1 MSLHEALTRRRTRM
15 DNAVNEIE
23 GQPCSL
29 RPAEEVEEALG
40 EFDSLT
46 EQPKERLISLEA
58 EESREDVLLK
68 KANQL
73 ASKVVSKIEQEVP
86 LYPETKESD
95 SFPRFQN
102 FFSRALEFVFDPATP
117 ERLEEFCKL
126 LGEIESS
133 WEMLKADCLRGTHD
147 AALLTVGSRAEV
159 DALGVECREE
169 IRERGY
175 ALVRSSLLGVDF
187 AVVGGIASPRSLPE
201 GCSTITLT
209 DLIRLNEEYRAGAVK
224 TVGDLR
230 KWFLSRSSR
239 PDRQQGSASSPEI
252 GKKAGEETATKREIY
267 AQETLFPD
275 QKELNSGQ
283 SHRLPLTVG
292 VEFDPPPRTWQ
303 DWLDAVRVKIV
314 GDLESWKRAVAK
326 AKEAGVCGLDTET
339 TGLDPHLHRLRL
351 VQLAIP
357 VFPDDVSKD
366 QRYLVKA
373 DRKSKTP
380 GENDWKYPTEG
391 ASAVSYVLDLFAL
404 DEREGRDA
412 AKEAVRLL
420 EDLVA
425 GEEAVK
431 IFHNAAFDLSFLRA
445 AVGHRIKVSRIFD
458 TMIASQLVTA
468 GDFIPESQFPRW
480 CEKNK
485 ITVTKSKTGK
495 TLYLDPHGHELK
507 FEHDTQKNIRP
518 VYPTH
523 SLQQVAHRHLEV
535 WLEKDDLQDSDWNA
549 PSLSEEQI
557 IYAGK
562 DAAVL
567 LPLREILLQL
577 LAKNRLLEVA
587 QIEFNCIPAVVEIE
601 LSGMPFDAERARKI
615 KDDASARFEERRK
628 RLVEIARENGFRA
641 VPKKSQKKKTGLP
654 CDLNPDSPVDVIE
667 CLRILGD
674 REGIL
679 DGDRFVVGGEEFPI
693 ESMDDTLARLSSRL
707 PGGSPMKEFIENLR
721 EYRSAK
727 KTYDF
732 TKKWLELLHPKTGRL
747 HPSLRQINPQ
757 GVGRFSASSP
767 NLQQV
772 ERDPKVRALFH
783 VSENRKLIIA
793 DYSGIE
799 MRIMAELS
807 QDKTL
812 IKAFREGIDIHK
824 FTASQISEKPIEE
837 ITKEERQASKA
848 CFSADTEILTARGWV
863 RFDEYDGETPVAQ
876 FSLEG
881 FEYNP
886 PRSPGN
892 RWTRSRKRRCL
903 GIGKIDFVRPLA
915 FRSFEDRELV
925 HYADRN
931 VDLLVTP
938 DHEVIWIDSSGRPRK
953 LRADEINSGNVR
965 YFIAAGFYE
974 KENFAL
980 NEAETRVL
988 AMAVADGS
996 FKRQKGCLS
1005 FGFSKSRKIERCRSL
1020 LKACG
1025 VEFKEAVYSNGNH
1038 GRATHFIISDREFV
1052 SKLLRY
1058 VSEDKD
1064 LRVEAILDLNPLWY
1078 LDEAKHWDSCIV
1090 HKGKRGE
1097 RVVFSTTRRQTA
1109 DVMQMMAALAGVP
1122 SVLRVDED
1130 PRYMDYKIYT
1140 LSYLL
1145 PFSPHP
1151 LWRQGAKKKGKLFE
1165 AVPGEHR
1172 VYCVQVPSGAIV
1184 VRRNG
1189 KVVVCGNC
1197 NFGLIYGLGG
1207 HGLRQY
1213 AETSYGV
1220 KMTLE
1225 EAEATREM
1233 FFRVYS
1239 GIAKWQE
1246 LQDRKNFESNFQLY
1260 WRHEYDRGIYVEKR
1274 PCARTLGN
1282 RLRVWP
1288 TVEQKRRNGDGTY
1301 LRKAG
1306 SRNEL
1311 FNSPDQGTGADMIKS
1326 AMVALYQELL
1336 ARGWDDVFLIGCVH
1350 DELILD
1356 APEKKAKDAASLLQE
1371 TMVRA
1376 GEKLLPNVP
1385 VEVEVTVCESWAEK
1399 A

>member
-1 MSLHEALTRRRTRM
+1 MLPVDEISVGVIG
-15 DNAVNEIE
+15 DDIINAEWLRERGVVVN
-23 GQPCSL
+23 
-29 RPAEEVEEALG
+29 AEEPEESGKCFDEEAVL
-40 EFDSLT
+40 DQAHRLT
-46 EQPKERLISLEA
+46 EEF
-58 EESREDVLLK
+58 
-68 KANQL
+68 L
-73 ASKVVSKIEQEVP
+73 ARIEQDISTCPEVRRSGA
-86 LYPETKESD
+86 YS
-95 SFPRFQN
+95 RFLDILSN
-102 FFSRALEFVFDPATP
+102 ALWFTLDPATL
-117 ERLEEFCKL
+117 EKLEEFRRILSDAEAAWEDAKMEFAPRRDKTPETWERDGYFALESKVLQENIVVVRNESCIAALPPEYAGWPVYTADEVLELWNKGITGEEL
-126 LGEIESS
+126 QRYHAEKKALRSEKSVSGGETVKDTYIQKPFFPDCEKPGLGEKPE
-133 WEMLKADCLRGTHD
+133 LLCL
-147 AALLTVGSRAEV
+147 A
-159 DALGVECREE
+159 GV
-169 IRERGY
+169 
-175 ALVRSSLLGVDF
+175 
-187 AVVGGIASPRSLPE
+187 
-201 GCSTITLT
+201 
-209 DLIRLNEEYRAGAVK
+209 K
-224 TVGDLR
+224 
-230 KWFLSRSSR
+230 
-239 PDRQQGSASSPEI
+239 
-252 GKKAGEETATKREIY
+252 
-267 AQETLFPD
+267 
-275 QKELNSGQ
+275 
-283 SHRLPLTVG
+283 
-292 VEFDPPPRTWQ
+292 FDPPPRPWQ
-303 DWLDAVRVKIV
+303 DWLNAVQVMVIS
-314 GDLESWKRAVAK
+314 DLGSWKRAVAE
-326 AKEAGVCGLDTET
+326 AKEAGVCGLDAET
-339 TGLDPHLHRLRL
+339 TGLDPHLNRLRL
-351 VQLAIP
+351 VQLAVP
-357 VFPDDVSKD
+357 VFSNSVLEN
-366 QRYLVKA
+366 QRHLVKA
-373 DRKSKTP
+373 DRKAKTP
-380 GENDWKYPTEG
+380 GKDDWKYPAEG
-391 ASAVSYVLDLFAL
+391 ASAVSYVLDLFDL
-404 DEREGRDA
+404 EEKEGPEA
-412 AKEAVRLL
+412 VKEAVQLL
-420 EDLVA
+420 EELVA

-445 AVGHRIKVSRIFD
+445 AVGRRIKVSRLFD
-458 TMIASQLVTA
+458 TMLASQLCTA

-480 CEKNK
+480 CEENGV
-485 ITVTKSKTGK
+485 TVTKSKTGK
-495 TLYLDPHGHELK
+495 VLYLDRHGHELK
-507 FEHDTQKNIRP
+507 FERDTQKKIRP

-535 WLEKDDLQDSDWNA
+535 WLEKDDLQDSDWSA
-549 PSLSEEQI
+549 RDLSEEQI
-557 IYAGK
+557 MYAGK

-577 LAKNRLLEVA
+577 LARNRLLEAA
-587 QIEFNCIPAVVEIE
+587 QIEFDCVPAVVEIE
-601 LSGMPFDAERARKI
+601 TSGMPFDAGRAREIQK
-615 KDDASARFEERRK
+615 DASERLGRHRK
-628 RLVEIARENGFRA
+628 RLIETARESGFKA
-641 VPKKSQKKKTGLP
+641 VPKKSKKKRAGLP
-654 CDLNPDSPVDVIE
+654 CDLNPDSSVDVVE
-667 CLRILGD
+667 CLRTLGE

-679 DGDRFVVGGEEFPI
+679 DGDRFVAGGEEFPI
-693 ESMDDTLARLSSRL
+693 ESMDETLARLSSRL
-707 PGGSPMKEFIENLR
+707 PDGSPMREFIENLR

-783 VSENRKLIIA
+783 ASENRKLIVA

-824 FTASQISEKPIEE
+824 FTASQISKKPIEE

-876 FSLEG
+876 FRLEG

-892 RWTRSRKRRCL
+892 RWTGSRKRRCL
-903 GIGKIDFVRPLA
+903 GIGKIEFVRPLA
-915 FRSFEDRELV
+915 FRSFEGRELV
-925 HYADRN
+925 HYVDRN

-938 DHEVIWIDSSGRPRK
+938 DHEVIWIDNNGRPRK

-965 YFIAAGFYE
+965 YFITAGFYE
-974 KENFAL
+974 RENFAL

-1005 FGFSKSRKIERCRSL
+1005 FGFSKPRKIDRCRSL

-1025 VEFKEAVYSNGNH
+1025 VEFKEAVYNNGNH
-1038 GRATHFIISDREFV
+1038 GKMTQFTVCDREFV
-1052 SKLLRY
+1052 NKLLRY
-1058 VSEDKD
+1058 VSENKD
-1064 LRVEAILDLNPLWY
+1064 LKVEAAFDLNPLWY
-1078 LDEAKHWDSCIV
+1078 LDEAKHWDSCV
-1090 HKGKRGE
+1090 VYKGKRGE
-1097 RVVFSTTRRQTA
+1097 RVVFFTTRRQTA
-1109 DVMQMMAALAGVP
+1109 DVMQVMAAIAGVP
-1122 SVLRVDED
+1122 SVLRTNED
-1130 PRYMDYKIYT
+1130 SRYTGYKIYT

-1151 LWRQGAKKKGKLFE
+1151 LWRQGGRKKGKLFE
-1165 AVPGEHR
+1165 AVPGKHR

-1207 HGLRQY
+1207 PGLRQY

-1260 WRHEYDRGIYVEKR
+1260 WHHEYDRGIYAEKR
-1274 PCARTLGN
+1274 PCVRTLGN

-1288 TVEQKRRNGDGTY
+1288 VVEEKRRNGNGTY

-1326 AMVALYQELL
+1326 AMATLYQELL
-1336 ARGWDDVFLIGCVH
+1336 ARGWNDVFLVGCVH

-1356 APEKKAKDAASLLQE
+1356 APEKKANDAASLLQE

-1376 GEKLLPNVP
+1376 GEKLLPSVP
-1385 VEVEVTVCESWAEK
+1385 VEVEAGVCDSWADK
-1399 A
+1399 